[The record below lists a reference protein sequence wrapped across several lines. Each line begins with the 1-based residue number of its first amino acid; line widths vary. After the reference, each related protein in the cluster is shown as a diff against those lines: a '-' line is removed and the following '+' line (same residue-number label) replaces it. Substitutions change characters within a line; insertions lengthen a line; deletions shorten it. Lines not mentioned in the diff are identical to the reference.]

1 MTWSLTADACSV
13 CLKPGAAHR
22 QSERRPAS
30 GIEMATANWTI
41 DSEEDGCPQCHE
53 ARRIIHSC
61 QREKLTAS
69 QTAPLRLTTLSYPAS
84 GGTRPPAALAK
95 LAASPRMDERCGHI
109 VQNWTI

>member
-1 MTWSLTADACSV
+1 MTWSVTADACSV

-61 QREKLTAS
+61 RVKSRRPHRPLPYAS
-69 QTAPLRLTTLSYPAS
+69 PLFR
-84 GGTRPPAALAK
+84 TRPAAEHGPPVALAK
-95 LAASPRMDERCGHI
+95 LAASPRVDERCGHI